1 MRISAAFCMM
11 LSGISLF
18 ACKEKKR
25 VMIDEV
31 VTITPPVAEKV
42 RKELTVNGDTRI
54 DNYYWMNDREDPRVI
69 AYLKA
74 ENAYL
79 DTMTQSSA
87 KLRTKL
93 YEEMK
98 GRIMETDASVPYL
111 KEGYYYYS
119 RYEQGKEYPIYCRKK
134 GSTEAAEEIILNVND
149 LAKGHSYYQVGGM
162 TVSPDGQWLAYGVDT
177 VSRRRYVI
185 HIKNLQTGELQ
196 PELIAETSGNVAWAS
211 DNKTFFYTTKDTST
225 LRENK
230 IFRHLTGTK
239 ASDDQMVYE
248 EKDETYSTGVSRSK
262 SGKYILIE
270 SGSTLSSEFRMLDA
284 AKPTAAFK
292 IFQPRQKDML
302 YQVYHQDN
310 QFYVVTNWDAVNF
323 RLMQCPLDKTERSN
337 WKEVIAHRADVLLE
351 GIDLFRDH
359 LVLSERSKGLTQLR
373 VINTH
378 THEDHYLHFD
388 EPAYVA
394 VTSVNPEFDTKVLRY
409 TYTSMTTPV
418 STYDYNMDT
427 KQNELRKRQEVLGG
441 YDPKNYITE
450 RIYVTARDGVK
461 IPVSIVY
468 KKGFEKNGK
477 KPLLLYGYGSYGHS
491 IDPTFSSNRLSLLD
505 RGFAYAIAHIRGGEE
520 MGRQWYEDGKLFK
533 KKNTFTDFIDCADYL
548 VAQHYT
554 DSAHLYAM
562 GGSAG
567 GLLMGAVVNM
577 RPTLWNG
584 VIAAVPFVDVVT
596 TMLDESIPLTT
607 GEFDEWGNPKKK
619 EYYDYI
625 KSYSPYDNVTAQ
637 AYPNMLVTTGL
648 HDSQVQYWEPAKWV
662 AKLREVKTDHHLLLL
677 HTNMEAGHGGASGR
691 FKPLEEVAMQY
702 AFLLT
707 LEGK

>member
-1 MRISAAFCMM
+1 ML
-11 LSGISLF
+11 LSGMSLF
-18 ACKEKKR
+18 ACKEKKK
-25 VMIDEV
+25 VMSEEV
-31 VTITPPVAEKV
+31 VAIQAPVAEKIK
-42 RKELTVNGDTRI
+42 KELTVNGDTRI
-54 DNYYWMNDREDPRVI
+54 DNYYWLNDREDPRVI
-69 AYLKA
+69 AYLEA
-74 ENAYL
+74 ENAYM
-79 DTMTQSSA
+79 DSITKPSA
-87 KLRTKL
+87 KLKTKL
-93 YEEMK
+93 YDEMK
-98 GRIMETDASVPYL
+98 SRIMETDASVPYL

-134 GSTEAAEEIILNVND
+134 GSTEAAEEIILNVNE
-149 LAKGHSYYQVGGM
+149 LAVGHDYYQVGAM

-177 VSRRRYVI
+177 VSRRKYVI

-196 PELIAETSGNVAWAS
+196 PERIAETAGNVAWAN
-211 DNKTFFYTTKDTST
+211 DNKTFFYTAKNATT
-225 LRENK
+225 LREER
-230 IFRHLTGTK
+230 ILRHVTGTPATEDK
-239 ASDDQMVYE
+239 EIFV
-248 EKDETYSTGVSRSK
+248 EKDEAYETGVSRSK
-262 SGKYILIE
+262 SGKYIFIE
-270 SGSTLSSEFRMLDA
+270 SGSTLSSEYRILDA
-284 AKPTAAFK
+284 SKPTAAFK
-292 IFQPRQKDML
+292 VFQPRQKDML
-302 YQVYHQDN
+302 YHVDHQDN
-310 QFYVVTNWDAVNF
+310 QFYIVTNWDAVNF
-323 RLMQCPLDKTERSN
+323 RLMQCPLDKTERN
-337 WKEVIAHRADVLLE
+337 HWKEVIPHRADVLLE

-359 LVLSERSKGLTQLR
+359 LVLSERKNGLTQLR
-373 VINTH
+373 VINGK

-394 VTSVNPEFDTKVLRY
+394 ATAVNPEFDTKVLRY

-427 KQNELRKRQEVLGG
+427 KESELRKRQEVLGG
-441 YDPKNYITE
+441 YDPKHYITE
-450 RIYVTARDGVK
+450 RIYVTARDGAKV
-461 IPVSIVY
+461 PVSIVY
-468 KKGFEKNGK
+468 KKTFEKNGK
-477 KPLLLYGYGSYGHS
+477 LPLLLYGYGSYGHS
-491 IDPTFSSNRLSLLD
+491 IDPAFSSNRLSLLD

-548 VAQHYT
+548 IAQHYT
-554 DSAHLYAM
+554 DSSHLYAM

-577 RPTLWNG
+577 RPSLWNG

-607 GEFDEWGNPKKK
+607 GEFDEWGNPKQK
-619 EYYDYI
+619 EYYDYM

-662 AKLREVKTDHHLLLL
+662 AKLREMKTDHHLLLL

-691 FKPLEEVAMQY
+691 FKPLEEIAMQY
-702 AFLLT
+702 AFLLG